1 MNIQSSNINLNLP
14 AALNNAN
21 RGRPLNSSETATKSS
36 ADHSQSSST
45 SSTVNAPE
53 KSAAIEALN
62 NIDQNSQL
70 SRVSKENTPPSQ
82 SIQTY
87 LDNANLANQP
97 QRDELQLLLGID
109 IFV

>member
-14 AALNNAN
+14 AVLNKAN
-21 RGRPLNSSETATKSS
+21 RGEQLNSSEPAIRPDTTRSQDYNATN
-36 ADHSQSSST
+36 
-45 SSTVNAPE
+45 TVNVA
-53 KSAAIEALN
+53 KKRATIDALDNINQN
-62 NIDQNSQL
+62 NKLGKI
-70 SRVSKENTPPSQ
+70 SKESARPSQ

>member
-1 MNIQSSNINLNLP
+1 MNIQSSNINLSLP
-14 AALNNAN
+14 AALNNAS
-21 RGRPLNSSETATKSS
+21 RGRQLNSSVAAVKPDTT
-36 ADHSQSSST
+36 HSQDYNAT
-45 SSTVNAPE
+45 NTVNVA
-53 KSAAIEALN
+53 KKRATIDALN
-62 NIDQNSQL
+62 SIDQNNKL
-70 SRVSKENTPPSQ
+70 GKISKENTPPSQ